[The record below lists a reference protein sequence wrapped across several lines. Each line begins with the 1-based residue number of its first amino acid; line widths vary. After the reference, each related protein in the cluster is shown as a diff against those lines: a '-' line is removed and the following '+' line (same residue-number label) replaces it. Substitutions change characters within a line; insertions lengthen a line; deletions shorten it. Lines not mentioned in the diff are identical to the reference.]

1 MSGKAFNSFVYD
13 LAARVPVQKT
23 GAKVIVQ
30 FRTSGSYLGEYGF
43 DWIRMGDSGRR
54 GDTWYADIMGDKFI
68 TVIVNDKKKRLVLV
82 DKTKRVYNAYAFRY
96 FRSRRFSIPWKRQG
110 ANPYIYIAP
119 VMTLWKGASA
129 KLSLKVE
136 VKEPAV
142 KIVYQCQTDGIFRLS
157 KESVPTLGKGKH
169 TLPDELVITCLKE
182 FSRDQEIKVYAY
194 DENNVRHL
202 AGKLIVKANDK
213 KHQRTINVVAVQIKF
228 NKTEPVPNTSSSV
241 TKLNKVLRQAYV
253 NLNIRNVKLD
263 IEQALKN
270 KETSNYFTPDG
281 GIYGSSIINNDLY
294 MFLNAELSKKFPQY
308 NSYFKLYYINRMCF
322 DGASKEEMKIYG
334 KARHLP
340 SLEVIIP
347 FRGLKDNTAAH
358 ELLHCIGIPH
368 SFSEENQKKFHVAFK
383 ENLTD
388 NIMDY
393 SDINSHIPTIATWEF
408 QWNEIQNKLSH

>member
-1 MSGKAFNSFVYD
+1 
-13 LAARVPVQKT
+13 
-23 GAKVIVQ
+23 
-30 FRTSGSYLGEYGF
+30 
-43 DWIRMGDSGRR
+43 
-54 GDTWYADIMGDKFI
+54 MGDKFI
-68 TVIVNDKKKRLVLV
+68 TVIVKDKKKRLVLV

-194 DENNVRHL
+194 DENNVKHL

-228 NKTEPVPNTSSSV
+228 NKIEPVPNTSSSV
-241 TKLNKVLRQAYV
+241 TKLNKILRQAYV

-322 DGASKEEMKIYG
+322 DDTSGEEVEIYG

-393 SDINSHIPTIATWEF
+393 SDVNSHIPTIATWEF